1 MFSHGL
7 DYGLMSILSVELMFL
22 PMSERNLTSGPATG
36 TPVAYV
42 FFLWPV
48 RSLVMHRGTEVPMFL
63 SSYLVLFIPLS
74 SYLVE
79 IYLVIY
85 TQPQKFC
92 KRVQKQVPS

>member
-42 FFLWPV
+42 FLQDRWSA
-48 RSLVMHRGTEVPMFL
+48 RTK
-63 SSYLVLFIPLS
+63 VL
-74 SYLVE
+74 
-79 IYLVIY
+79 
-85 TQPQKFC
+85 
-92 KRVQKQVPS
+92 